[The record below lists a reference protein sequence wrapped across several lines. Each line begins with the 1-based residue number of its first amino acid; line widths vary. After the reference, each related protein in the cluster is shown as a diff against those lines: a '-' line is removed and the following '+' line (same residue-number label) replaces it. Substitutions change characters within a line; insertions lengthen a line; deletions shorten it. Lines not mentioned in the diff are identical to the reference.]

1 MEAFIIYFESL
12 LIKAILKSSMSVHV
26 HVFAFV
32 YYFVNE
38 LDMNSI
44 VLE

>member
-26 HVFAFV
+26 FAFV